1 MKKYLI
7 RYLLEFLVI
16 VLGIS
21 ISFYVEK
28 KNAVAY
34 KEELKIESLKKMK
47 DNLLKEL
54 EGLHFDVGV
63 HSRASEFSNII
74 YERGRSLFCVTNK

>member
-47 DNLLKEL
+47 ENLLKDT
-54 EGLHFDVGV
+54 F
-63 HSRASEFSNII
+63 IPKPWM
-74 YERGRSLFCVTNK
+74 T